1 MYFDTDLKTFELLDY
16 DQYWVDLNLAIQT
29 GNATWKKDHSAL
41 EYYSLSDMRASSW
54 DKLARSWLSG
64 DDNMTTWRNYVE
76 RSHDHDPV
84 ESVNRVKEACSA
96 LTVTSADDC
105 KDRVLL
111 SSSSSPRLPQK
122 QRIELWYQTYSHDN
136 NDDDAEFSGLWM
148 LNMFIELAKKL
159 F

>member
-1 MYFDTDLKTFELLDY
+1 MDY

-64 DDNMTTWRNYVE
+64 DDNMTTWRNYA
-76 RSHDHDPV
+76 RAFTRNHDPV

-96 LTVTSADDC
+96 LTVTSAEYDDC

-111 SSSSSPRLPQK
+111 SSSSSSSSSSK
-122 QRIELWYQTYSHDN
+122 QRRSCGTNMLGYRVCTDDN
-136 NDDDAEFSGLWM
+136 DGNDVEFSGLWM

>member
-1 MYFDTDLKTFELLDY
+1 MDY

-64 DDNMTTWRNYVE
+64 DDNMTTWRNYARALTRNHE
-76 RSHDHDPV
+76 PV
-84 ESVNRVKEACSA
+84 ESANRVNEACSA
-96 LTVTSADDC
+96 LTVTSAEYDDC

-111 SSSSSPRLPQK
+111 SSSSSSSSSSK
-122 QRIELWYQTYSHDN
+122 QRRSCGTNMLGYRVCTDDN
-136 NDDDAEFSGLWM
+136 DGNDVEFSGLWM
-148 LNMFIELAKKL
+148 FNMFIELAKKL